1 MTKEGY
7 FKKITLQSLR
17 GNDEQKLKEGDEIAF
32 TEDTDN
38 LGELIFFTD
47 KCQMYRIKV
56 SDFDVVKASAM
67 GDYIP
72 SKLSMDPGEK
82 PIFMRLIDSKSNPEK
97 ENMVFFFENGKGVRV
112 PVTSYITKSVRRKLV
127 GAYSDASP
135 IVAAFLEKTNDPFDV
150 MLVSDVDRAI
160 IVKTSLIPVKTTRTS
175 AGVQVFTLKKGQR
188 LVGAYTDFAERFEDT
203 KGYKKIKIPA
213 TGILL
218 SEKDID
224 KQQLKI

>member
-1 MTKEGY
+1 MDVQ
-7 FKKITLQSLR
+7 TLANSASAQ
-17 GNDEQKLKEGDEIAF
+17 
-32 TEDTDN
+32 
-38 LGELIFFTD
+38 
-47 KCQMYRIKV
+47 
-56 SDFDVVKASAM
+56 VKASAM
-67 GDYIP
+67 GDFIP
-72 SKLSMDPGEK
+72 TKLGMDAGEK
-82 PIFMRLIDSKSNPEK
+82 PIFMRLIDANSKLEK

-112 PVTSYITKSVRRKLV
+112 PVTSYITKSARKKLI

-135 IVAAFLEKTNDPFDV
+135 IVSAFLENESNPYDI
-150 MLVSDVDRAI
+150 MLVSDADHAI

-175 AGVQVFTLKKGQR
+175 AGVQVFTLKKGQK
-188 LVGAYTDFAERFEDT
+188 LVGAYSDFAERFEDT